1 LQIYAQPIGFP
12 NLFSNNLE
20 WYYYLM
26 TITVPVVAV
35 MVVVVEPLARVWV
48 WVWVWAE
55 TRVVVMLPIRH
66 SSSRFFLIVG
76 SADGGKPTAAL
87 ATMKAVSDQ

>member
-1 LQIYAQPIGFP
+1 
-12 NLFSNNLE
+12 
-20 WYYYLM
+20 M

-48 WVWVWAE
+48 WVWAE

-66 SSSRFFLIVG
+66 SSSRFFSL
-76 SADGGKPTAAL
+76 L
-87 ATMKAVSDQ
+87 ARLMGVNLRRPCRQ

>member
-1 LQIYAQPIGFP
+1 
-12 NLFSNNLE
+12 
-20 WYYYLM
+20 M

-35 MVVVVEPLARVWV
+35 MVVVVEPLARV

-87 ATMKAVSDQ
+87 PTMKAVSDQ

>member
-1 LQIYAQPIGFP
+1 
-12 NLFSNNLE
+12 
-20 WYYYLM
+20 M

-87 ATMKAVSDQ
+87 PTMKAVSDQ

>member
-1 LQIYAQPIGFP
+1 
-12 NLFSNNLE
+12 
-20 WYYYLM
+20 M

-55 TRVVVMLPIRH
+55 TRVVVMLPIRL